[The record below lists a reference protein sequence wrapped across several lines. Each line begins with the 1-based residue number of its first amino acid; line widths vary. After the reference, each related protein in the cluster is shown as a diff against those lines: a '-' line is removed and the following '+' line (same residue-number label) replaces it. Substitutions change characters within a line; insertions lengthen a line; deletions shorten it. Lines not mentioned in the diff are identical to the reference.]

1 VIGGPCPTTSTQR
14 EPHLWLIST
23 KQTTCE
29 QSNGGNMD
37 SKYNFSSEMKDED
50 EDQDLIAYIKVI

>member
-1 VIGGPCPTTSTQR
+1 VVRAPPRPLNANFIF
-14 EPHLWLIST
+14 WLIST